1 MDFLLSDKGTF
12 LREPLLEEVVHHQ
25 HHHHHHHHHNH
36 HHHHQVVEIID
47 NIGLTT
53 ISISSL
59 LTNGLLPQPSVKPNK
74 EKVTSFINFLK
85 VILILILI

>member
-12 LREPLLEEVVHHQ
+12 LREPLLEE
-25 HHHHHHHHHNH
+25 
-36 HHHHQVVEIID
+36 VVEIID

-85 VILILILI
+85 VILILILILT